1 MQTPA
6 ESPAGA
12 GGGISAETL
21 GTAMDHIA
29 MARAIWDETTGP
41 SLIAVPASTS
51 SIDMASS
58 TDKQAIAK
66 QENLKLA

>member
-1 MQTPA
+1 
-6 ESPAGA
+6 
-12 GGGISAETL
+12 
-21 GTAMDHIA
+21 MDHIA